1 MEWASV
7 HKRQST
13 VVYKFAII
21 KLKVLC
27 FYFGHLHQNQE
38 YNGLYKKLLILL
50 SQKVLILSNRGPVLE
65 LTAFVCLWNNSIDY
79 IEEVIDA
86 GILGVTNLTG
96 TVYPGP

>member
-1 MEWASV
+1 MLSFWASSSESGV
-7 HKRQST
+7 MDYTQKM
-13 VVYKFAII
+13 
-21 KLKVLC
+21 
-27 FYFGHLHQNQE
+27 
-38 YNGLYKKLLILL
+38 LILL
-50 SQKVLILSNRGPVLE
+50 SQKVSILSKRGPVLE